1 MKKYNFVNNADNV
14 ELNIFCEIGEDFFG
28 NGLSFK
34 EFAEELKQYDD
45 RALTINI
52 DSCGGSV
59 FDGVAMANAI
69 KQRKNKTICNIYSI
83 CASIATHIACAC
95 DEVNCFENSIYMI
108 HLASCGIF
116 GNKEEMRKQIEI
128 LDKIDNILAEAYVNK
143 TGMAKEDILK
153 AMSEET
159 WLTAQEAKD
168 MGFVDNILDRQSAV
182 AQADLSKYQNVYKNI
197 PSELLKKQE
206 DEARLEN
213 EEKMN
218 ILNKKIEL
226 LKSEIGLLK

>member
-1 MKKYNFVNNADNV
+1 
-14 ELNIFCEIGEDFFG
+14 
-28 NGLSFK
+28 
-34 EFAEELKQYDD
+34 
-45 RALTINI
+45 
-52 DSCGGSV
+52 
-59 FDGVAMANAI
+59 
-69 KQRKNKTICNIYSI
+69 
-83 CASIATHIACAC
+83 
-95 DEVNCFENSIYMI
+95 MI

-153 AMSEET
+153 AMTEET
-159 WLTAQEAKD
+159 WLTAKEAKD

-206 DEARLEN
+206 DEALLEN
-213 EEKMN
+213 EEKMK

-226 LKSEIGLLK
+226 LKSEIELLK

>member
-45 RALTINI
+45 RVLTINI

-143 TGMAKEDILK
+143 TGLAKEDILK

-206 DEARLEN
+206 DETRLEN
-213 EEKMN
+213 EEKMK

-226 LKSEIGLLK
+226 LKSEIELLK